1 MKESSLLQEINK
13 CIFHYVEKYKNK
25 NYKSCWISSGT
36 DLIDDLKMSK
46 LQIIELLLELEDK
59 YHININASPM
69 ISPSFKISYFSR
81 LIEYAMRRD
90 LEYGNCLL
98 EYALTN
104 VNCYKKY
111 LKMNSHTIDDILW
124 NGQFHRENDEF
135 RCINDKYYE
144 LYYYGNMIYRRSID
158 LNGKFTFSLKS
169 SVEETISDLQI
180 WKKRT
185 EWYGITTKEKRIN
198 FAVFN
203 YVGNRLAPP
212 TDDAVLDNKG
222 LELIIYESAF
232 TPQTAGCYLKKIVDF
247 APRWITGSCSAIYN
261 LSMGILR
268 NREYLDN
275 VSYIEILADNV
286 ISNDIMDIITEAF
299 KCAKISVIVQNS
311 HVGQVLMSCPNGHLH
326 QIGNSLLLKTNHK
339 EEEQYSNL
347 LITDLINVI
356 APVINVDSFLLG
368 KFNDYTECVLS
379 VDKEP
384 IVELLPTNY
393 FDGFIDKNNNWAISA
408 KLIRMC
414 IELANE
420 EYNNPFLGMQIVQ
433 RSSTCIYI
441 FLELSKKFK
450 EWEKTISNT
459 VMANLKKWVLNDIE
473 WNIAIVDELYPCEY
487 TGVLSYYQN
496 YSV

>member
-169 SVEETISDLQI
+169 SVEETIS
-180 WKKRT
+180 
-185 EWYGITTKEKRIN
+185 
-198 FAVFN
+198 
-203 YVGNRLAPP
+203 
-212 TDDAVLDNKG
+212 
-222 LELIIYESAF
+222 
-232 TPQTAGCYLKKIVDF
+232 
-247 APRWITGSCSAIYN
+247 
-261 LSMGILR
+261 
-268 NREYLDN
+268 
-275 VSYIEILADNV
+275 EIGRA
-286 ISNDIMDIITEAF
+286 
-299 KCAKISVIVQNS
+299 
-311 HVGQVLMSCPNGHLH
+311 HV
-326 QIGNSLLLKTNHK
+326 
-339 EEEQYSNL
+339 
-347 LITDLINVI
+347 
-356 APVINVDSFLLG
+356 
-368 KFNDYTECVLS
+368 
-379 VDKEP
+379 
-384 IVELLPTNY
+384 
-393 FDGFIDKNNNWAISA
+393 
-408 KLIRMC
+408 
-414 IELANE
+414 
-420 EYNNPFLGMQIVQ
+420 
-433 RSSTCIYI
+433 
-441 FLELSKKFK
+441 
-450 EWEKTISNT
+450 
-459 VMANLKKWVLNDIE
+459 
-473 WNIAIVDELYPCEY
+473 
-487 TGVLSYYQN
+487 
-496 YSV
+496 

>member
-232 TPQTAGCYLKKIVDF
+232 TPQTAECY
-247 APRWITGSCSAIYN
+247 
-261 LSMGILR
+261 
-268 NREYLDN
+268 
-275 VSYIEILADNV
+275 
-286 ISNDIMDIITEAF
+286 
-299 KCAKISVIVQNS
+299 
-311 HVGQVLMSCPNGHLH
+311 
-326 QIGNSLLLKTNHK
+326 
-339 EEEQYSNL
+339 
-347 LITDLINVI
+347 
-356 APVINVDSFLLG
+356 
-368 KFNDYTECVLS
+368 
-379 VDKEP
+379 
-384 IVELLPTNY
+384 
-393 FDGFIDKNNNWAISA
+393 
-408 KLIRMC
+408 
-414 IELANE
+414 
-420 EYNNPFLGMQIVQ
+420 
-433 RSSTCIYI
+433 
-441 FLELSKKFK
+441 
-450 EWEKTISNT
+450 
-459 VMANLKKWVLNDIE
+459 
-473 WNIAIVDELYPCEY
+473 
-487 TGVLSYYQN
+487 
-496 YSV
+496 

>member
-232 TPQTAGCYLKKIVDF
+232 TPQTAECYLKKIVDF

-268 NREYLDN
+268 NKN
-275 VSYIEILADNV
+275 IWIMFHILKY
-286 ISNDIMDIITEAF
+286 SQIM
-299 KCAKISVIVQNS
+299 
-311 HVGQVLMSCPNGHLH
+311 
-326 QIGNSLLLKTNHK
+326 
-339 EEEQYSNL
+339 
-347 LITDLINVI
+347 
-356 APVINVDSFLLG
+356 
-368 KFNDYTECVLS
+368 
-379 VDKEP
+379 
-384 IVELLPTNY
+384 
-393 FDGFIDKNNNWAISA
+393 
-408 KLIRMC
+408 
-414 IELANE
+414 
-420 EYNNPFLGMQIVQ
+420 
-433 RSSTCIYI
+433 
-441 FLELSKKFK
+441 
-450 EWEKTISNT
+450 
-459 VMANLKKWVLNDIE
+459 
-473 WNIAIVDELYPCEY
+473 LYQMI
-487 TGVLSYYQN
+487 LWIL
-496 YSV
+496 

>member
-1 MKESSLLQEINK
+1 
-13 CIFHYVEKYKNK
+13 
-25 NYKSCWISSGT
+25 
-36 DLIDDLKMSK
+36 
-46 LQIIELLLELEDK
+46 
-59 YHININASPM
+59 
-69 ISPSFKISYFSR
+69 
-81 LIEYAMRRD
+81 
-90 LEYGNCLL
+90 
-98 EYALTN
+98 
-104 VNCYKKY
+104 
-111 LKMNSHTIDDILW
+111 
-124 NGQFHRENDEF
+124 
-135 RCINDKYYE
+135 
-144 LYYYGNMIYRRSID
+144 
-158 LNGKFTFSLKS
+158 
-169 SVEETISDLQI
+169 
-180 WKKRT
+180 
-185 EWYGITTKEKRIN
+185 
-198 FAVFN
+198 
-203 YVGNRLAPP
+203 
-212 TDDAVLDNKG
+212 
-222 LELIIYESAF
+222 
-232 TPQTAGCYLKKIVDF
+232 
-247 APRWITGSCSAIYN
+247 
-261 LSMGILR
+261 
-268 NREYLDN
+268 
-275 VSYIEILADNV
+275 
-286 ISNDIMDIITEAF
+286 
-299 KCAKISVIVQNS
+299 
-311 HVGQVLMSCPNGHLH
+311 MSCPNGHLH

-420 EYNNPFLGMQIVQ
+420 EYNNPFLGLQIVQ

>member
-185 EWYGITTKEKRIN
+185 EWYERC
-198 FAVFN
+198 
-203 YVGNRLAPP
+203 
-212 TDDAVLDNKG
+212 KG
-222 LELIIYESAF
+222 ASA
-232 TPQTAGCYLKKIVDF
+232 
-247 APRWITGSCSAIYN
+247 
-261 LSMGILR
+261 
-268 NREYLDN
+268 
-275 VSYIEILADNV
+275 
-286 ISNDIMDIITEAF
+286 
-299 KCAKISVIVQNS
+299 
-311 HVGQVLMSCPNGHLH
+311 
-326 QIGNSLLLKTNHK
+326 
-339 EEEQYSNL
+339 
-347 LITDLINVI
+347 
-356 APVINVDSFLLG
+356 SFRPG
-368 KFNDYTECVLS
+368 KMWGL
-379 VDKEP
+379 
-384 IVELLPTNY
+384 
-393 FDGFIDKNNNWAISA
+393 
-408 KLIRMC
+408 
-414 IELANE
+414 
-420 EYNNPFLGMQIVQ
+420 
-433 RSSTCIYI
+433 
-441 FLELSKKFK
+441 
-450 EWEKTISNT
+450 
-459 VMANLKKWVLNDIE
+459 
-473 WNIAIVDELYPCEY
+473 
-487 TGVLSYYQN
+487 
-496 YSV
+496 